1 MKVVYLLECRS
12 CSFQYIGSTGNDT
25 GKNKFRHR
33 FNDYK
38 SKNKQF
44 LRCKNN
50 ITLIKG
56 KPIPHAA
63 LHSQFLQADR
73 NGVSGFSL
81 IIIDKANNLA
91 DVRKKES
98 FWQNKLKT
106 FLTDGLIRLNTYYLL
121 AIIDL
126 VVFRESAFGI
136 RYAPSPSVT
145 CLGVSLSSF
154 A

>member
-25 GKNKFRHR
+25 GKNKFRYR

-44 LRCKNN
+44 LWCKNN

-63 LHSQFLQADR
+63 LHSQFLQADH
-73 NGVSGFSL
+73 NGVSGFSR
-81 IIIDKANNLA
+81 IIVDKANNLA
-91 DVRKKES
+91 DVRKKEFFDRIS
-98 FWQNKLKT
+98 LKP
-106 FLTDGLIRLNTYYLL
+106 FLLM
-121 AIIDL
+121 
-126 VVFRESAFGI
+126 V
-136 RYAPSPSVT
+136 
-145 CLGVSLSSF
+145 
-154 A
+154 